1 MGKSNSVAAKA
12 AVTKSI
18 AAVAAKAAVTTT
30 KWSPGKGQ
38 NESKGPHADSPSSKK
53 IADGKKTSH
62 NIKPLVNTYG
72 TPYGWAFEN
81 FYNAKDFVKDL
92 SNRNDAVIY
101 FGGAE
106 FKPYTNLT
114 TRWVK
119 SSLVGVNLWVIHIDE
134 SKVET
139 DGSFPME
146 AHIAYA
152 NKIAR
157 AMIKDNTFEGE
168 RVDVVVLNL
177 SDSQEADLDSYYC
190 TESFDE
196 ARESIFQESIKESS
210 AEMESLI

>member
-1 MGKSNSVAAKA
+1 M
-12 AVTKSI
+12 
-18 AAVAAKAAVTTT
+18 
-30 KWSPGKGQ
+30 
-38 NESKGPHADSPSSKK
+38 KGPHAVSPSSNKT
-53 IADGKKTSH
+53 ADEKKTFH

-72 TPYGWAFEN
+72 TPYSWAFEN

-92 SNRNDAVIY
+92 SNRNDAFTY

-139 DGSFPME
+139 GGSFPME
-146 AHIAYA
+146 AHLPYA

-157 AMIKDNTFEGE
+157 AMIQDNTFEGE

-177 SDSQEADLDSYYC
+177 SDSQEADLDSYYS
-190 TESFDE
+190 TASFDE
-196 ARESIFQESIKESS
+196 ARQFIFQESIKEAS
-210 AEMESLI
+210 AEIESLI